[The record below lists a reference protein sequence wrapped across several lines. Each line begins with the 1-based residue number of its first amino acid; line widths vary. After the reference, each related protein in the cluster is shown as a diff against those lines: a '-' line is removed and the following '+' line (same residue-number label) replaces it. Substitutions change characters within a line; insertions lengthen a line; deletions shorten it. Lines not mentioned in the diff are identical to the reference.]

1 MSAITLGIFNRL
13 NGDSTLTDLL
23 GSFDGRK
30 AIFTYSPAPKDTGIP
45 YIVTSGE
52 ITDAPNDNKTTTG
65 RVITRD
71 IRCFAK
77 ANKDPR
83 TLETIAE
90 RIRTLFNQAEA
101 SITITGFKVT
111 VAEAFGPREIPTD
124 ENELYGR
131 LVTIQL
137 TLAGT

>member
-1 MSAITLGIFNRL
+1 MGAITLGIFNRM

-30 AIFTYSPAPKDTGIP
+30 AIFTYSPAPAETGIP

-52 ITDAPNDNKTTTG
+52 ITDGPNNTKTTKG

-90 RIRTLFNQAEA
+90 RIRTLFNQAES
-101 SITITGFKVT
+101 SISITGFKVT
-111 VAEAFGPREIPTD
+111 VAEVFGPREIPTD

-131 LVTIQL
+131 MLTVQL